1 MILPGEEIVL
11 NAEGPVHQ
19 PGLNET
25 TDAAGPSGNFSN
37 TKAMTASDD
46 KNISSQDS
54 HSLT

>member
-11 NAEGPVHQ
+11 NAEGLVGQ
-19 PGLNET
+19 PGLKET
-25 TDAAGPSGNFSN
+25 TDASGPSGNFSN

-46 KNISSQDS
+46 KNISFQDN